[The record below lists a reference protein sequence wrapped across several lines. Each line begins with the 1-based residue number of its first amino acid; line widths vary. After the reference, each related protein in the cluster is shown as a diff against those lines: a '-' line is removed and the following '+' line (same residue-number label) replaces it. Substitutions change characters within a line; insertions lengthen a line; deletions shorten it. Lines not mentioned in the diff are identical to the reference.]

1 MEFDC
6 PLRLCDKTAVDVAVG
21 RPPAA
26 DKTVALVVAVVVV
39 DDVVLMTLAV
49 GKLASVAAD
58 TVAVGLMV
66 RAVELG

>member
-6 PLRLCDKTAVDVAVG
+6 PLRLCDKTAVDAAVG

-26 DKTVALVVAVVVV
+26 DKTVALVVVVV
-39 DDVVLMTLAV
+39 DVVVLMTLAV

-66 RAVELG
+66 RAVGLG

>member
-6 PLRLCDKTAVDVAVG
+6 PLRLCDKTVVDVAVG

-26 DKTVALVVAVVVV
+26 DKTVVLVV
-39 DDVVLMTLAV
+39 VLTLAV